1 MKMTIKER
9 VEAMALENLTQEDFD
24 FLVERALKS
33 IRPAHKSDKP
43 SKAQIERQNE
53 LMGVYQFV
61 KDMGRPVT
69 CAEVQAN
76 FGWATPQKASRALND
91 CEGLVKIPAQG
102 KRKVSWM
109 DANDYFAQRENVE

>member
-1 MKMTIKER
+1 MIKTMKMTIKER
-9 VEAMALENLTQEDFD
+9 IEAMQLENLSQEDFD

-33 IRPAHKSDKP
+33 VRKAHKSDKP
-43 SKAQIERQNE
+43 SKAQIERHNE

-76 FGWATPQKASRALND
+76 FGWASNQKASRALND

-102 KRKVSWM
+102 KQKATWTV
-109 DANDYFAQRENVE
+109 AE

>member
-1 MKMTIKER
+1 MKMTIKDR
-9 VEAMALENLTQEDFD
+9 INAMSFAELTQEDYD

-43 SKAQIERQNE
+43 TKAQIERHNE

-76 FGWATPQKASRALND
+76 FGWASNQKASRALND

-102 KRKVSWM
+102 KQKATW
-109 DANDYFAQRENVE
+109 AIAE